1 MAPSIRDQA
10 RGLCERQSIR
20 FLAVTFVG
28 ARYLRRYQRRF
39 DPGLGRDEVRILF
52 EEHDF
57 VAIAQLNLK
66 LAGLAP
72 EAMDRRKPTS

>member
-1 MAPSIRDQA
+1 
-10 RGLCERQSIR
+10 
-20 FLAVTFVG
+20 
-28 ARYLRRYQRRF
+28 
-39 DPGLGRDEVRILF
+39 LGRDEVRILF